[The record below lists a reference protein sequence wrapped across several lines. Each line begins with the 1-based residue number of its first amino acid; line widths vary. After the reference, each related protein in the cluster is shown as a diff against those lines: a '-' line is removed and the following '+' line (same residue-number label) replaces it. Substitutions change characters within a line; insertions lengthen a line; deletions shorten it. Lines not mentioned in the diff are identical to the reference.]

1 MKVVDKRTQTEKK
14 TVGELPVG
22 QAYLDRDGILCI
34 KTRGE
39 VEGYCSCLAYL
50 DDKWEYDEEYG
61 DTQVTPITTTLTI
74 ER

>member
-39 VEGYCSCLAYL
+39 IEGYCSCLVYV
-50 DDKWEYDEEYG
+50 DDKWCYDKEADY
-61 DTQVTPITTTLTI
+61 TRVTPITTTLTI
-74 ER
+74 ES